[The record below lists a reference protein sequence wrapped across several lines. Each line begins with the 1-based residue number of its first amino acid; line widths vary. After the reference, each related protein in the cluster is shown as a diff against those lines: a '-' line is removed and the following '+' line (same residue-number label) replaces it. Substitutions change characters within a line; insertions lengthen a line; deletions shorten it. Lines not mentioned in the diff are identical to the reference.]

1 MNPFDIQVKVV
12 LLGNPAVGKSSIL
25 KRFVLG
31 NCSQDTENTVGAKF
45 MGKLLTVG
53 DSTVKLNIW
62 DTAGQERYQSFSK
75 LYCRDAGAV
84 ILVYDV
90 SDPESFEGMK
100 KWYEVMSKEIL
111 PTSSSIFIAGNKI
124 DTLAWTCSFK
134 QEVKDYAEEISAQ
147 ECEVS
152 AKTGV
157 GIEEL
162 FMEIAKNALTKKVAP
177 RRASVYLTREVT
189 KQVGKQNKKCC

>member
-31 NCSQDTENTVGAKF
+31 DCSLDSENTVGAKF
-45 MGKLLTVG
+45 MGKLLTIEE
-53 DSTVKLNIW
+53 STVKLNIW

-90 SDPESFEGMK
+90 SDPESFQGMK
-100 KWYEVMSKEIL
+100 NWYEVMSKEIL
-111 PTSSSIFIAGNKI
+111 PTTSSIFIAGNKT
-124 DTLAWTCSFK
+124 DTIAWSCSFK
-134 QEVKDYAEEISAQ
+134 QDVVAYADEISAQ

-152 AKTGV
+152 AKTGA
-157 GIEEL
+157 GIDDL
-162 FMEIAKNALTKKVAP
+162 FMNIAKNALTKKVAP

-189 KQVGKQNKKCC
+189 KQVDKQNKKCC